1 MSRDTAATL
10 RWAGS
15 LSLVLAAHAVLIG
28 GALWWQQRAPVLL
41 SGTPVEAVMVELAP
55 VPEAPTAPPKEI
67 PPGPLQQEQ
76 HRLEPT
82 PVPKIDLPPDDTA
95 DAQDVLR
102 RERPREEEPTDQH
115 NVEQTLAPPDV
126 SARPSGRYAAE
137 QTVAGRQGSA
147 AVTWQDLLL
156 GHLEQYRRYP
166 RQAERLRQQGVAYVR
181 FSVDRQGNAS
191 NIRLGQSSGHP
202 LLDEETLATVRRG
215 SPLPPPPAEITGDPV
230 EVMVPVTFFL
240 RRR

>member
-1 MSRDTAATL
+1 MSRDPAATL
-10 RWAGS
+10 RWVGS
-15 LSLVLAAHAVLIG
+15 LALVLAVHGALIG
-28 GALWWQQRAPVLL
+28 GALWWQQRAPVLA
-41 SGTPVEAVMVELAP
+41 SDTPVEAVMVELAP
-55 VPEAPTAPPKEI
+55 VPEAPSAPPKEM
-67 PPGPLQQEQ
+67 PPGPLQHEQ
-76 HRLEPT
+76 HRPEPT
-82 PVPKIDLPPDDTA
+82 PVQKIDLPPADTP

-102 RERPREEEPTDQH
+102 RQTPREEEPTDPH
-115 NVEQTLAPPDV
+115 NVDQTLAPPDV
-126 SARPSGRYAAE
+126 SARPSERYAAT
-137 QTVAGRQGSA
+137 QTVAGHQGNA
-147 AVTWQDLLL
+147 AVTWQGLLL

-215 SPLPPPPAEITGDPV
+215 SPLPPPPAEVAGDPV
-230 EVMVPVTFFL
+230 EVMVPVTFFI

>member
-10 RWAGS
+10 RWVGS
-15 LSLVLAAHAVLIG
+15 LALVLLAHAVLIG
-28 GALWWQQRAPVLL
+28 GALWWQQRAPVLV
-41 SGTPVEAVMVELAP
+41 SNTPVEAVMVELAP
-55 VPEAPTAPPKEI
+55 IPEAPIAPPKEM

-76 HRLEPT
+76 HRPEPT
-82 PVPKIDLPPDDTA
+82 PVPKMDIPPDDSPDT
-95 DAQDVLR
+95 QDVLR
-102 RERPREEEPTDQH
+102 RQTPREEEPTDQH
-115 NVEQTLAPPDV
+115 NVDQTLAPPDV
-126 SARPSGRYAAE
+126 SARPSERYAAT

-147 AVTWQDLLL
+147 VVTWQGLLL

-215 SPLPPPPAEITGDPV
+215 SPLPPPPADVAGDPV

>member
-1 MSRDTAATL
+1 MSRDTAAPL
-10 RWAGS
+10 RWLGS
-15 LSLVLAAHAVLIG
+15 LALVLAVHGVLIG
-28 GALWWQQRAPVLL
+28 AALWWQQRAPVRI
-41 SGTPVEAVMVELAP
+41 SDTPVEAVMVELAP
-55 VPEAPTAPPKEI
+55 VPEAPSAPPKDI

-76 HRLEPT
+76 HLPEPT
-82 PVPKIDLPPDDTA
+82 PVPKIDLPPDDSP

-102 RERPREEEPTDQH
+102 RQTPREDDPTDQH
-115 NVEQTLAPPDV
+115 NVDQTLAPPDV
-126 SARPSGRYAAE
+126 SARPSERYAAT

-147 AVTWQDLLL
+147 AVTWQGLLL

-215 SPLPPPPAEITGDPV
+215 SPLPPPPAEVTGDPV

>member
-1 MSRDTAATL
+1 MSRDTPASL

-15 LSLVLAAHAVLIG
+15 LALVLAAHALLIG
-28 GALWWQQRAPVLL
+28 GAVWWQQRAPVLV
-41 SGTPVEAVMVELAP
+41 SDMPVEAVMVELAP
-55 VPEAPTAPPKEI
+55 VPEAPTAPPKEM

-76 HRLEPT
+76 HRPEPT
-82 PVPKIDLPPDDTA
+82 PVPKVDLPPDDTP

-102 RERPREEEPTDQH
+102 RETPREEEPTDQR

-126 SARPSGRYAAE
+126 PARPSERYAAT
-137 QTVAGRQGSA
+137 QTIAGRQGPA
-147 AVTWQDLLL
+147 AVTWQGLLL

-191 NIRLGQSSGHP
+191 NIRLGQSSGHA

>member
-1 MSRDTAATL
+1 MSRDTAAML
-10 RWAGS
+10 RWVGS
-15 LSLVLAAHAVLIG
+15 LALVLAAHAVLIG
-28 GALWWQQRAPVLL
+28 GALWWQQRAPVRVND
-41 SGTPVEAVMVELAP
+41 TPVEAVMVELAP
-55 VPEAPTAPPKEI
+55 VPEAPSVPPKEI

-76 HRLEPT
+76 HRPEPT
-82 PVPKIDLPPDDTA
+82 PVPKVDLPPDDTP

-102 RERPREEEPTDQH
+102 RQTPREAAPTAQH
-115 NVEQTLAPPDV
+115 NVDQTLAPPAV
-126 SARPSGRYAAE
+126 SARPSERYAAT

-147 AVTWQDLLL
+147 AVTWQGLLL

-166 RQAERLRQQGVAYVR
+166 RQAERLRQQGVAHVR

-191 NIRLGQSSGHP
+191 NIRLGQSSGHA

-230 EVMVPVTFFL
+230 EGMVPVTFFL

>member
-1 MSRDTAATL
+1 MSRDTTATV

-15 LSLVLAAHAVLIG
+15 LAFVLAVHAVLIG

-41 SGTPVEAVMVELAP
+41 SDTPVEAVMVELAP
-55 VPEAPTAPPKEI
+55 VPEAPAAPPKEI

-76 HRLEPT
+76 HRPEPT
-82 PVPKIDLPPDDTA
+82 PVPKVDLPPADSL

-102 RERPREEEPTDQH
+102 RETPREEEPTDQH
-115 NVEQTLAPPDV
+115 NVDRTLAPPDV
-126 SARPSGRYAAE
+126 SARPSERYAAT

-147 AVTWQDLLL
+147 AVTWQGLLL

-202 LLDEETLATVRRG
+202 LLDEEALATVRRA